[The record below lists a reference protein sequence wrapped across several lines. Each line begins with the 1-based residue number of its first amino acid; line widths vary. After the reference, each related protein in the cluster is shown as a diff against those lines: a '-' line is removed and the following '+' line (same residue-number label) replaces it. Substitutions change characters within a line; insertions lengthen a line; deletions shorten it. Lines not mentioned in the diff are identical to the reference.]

1 MPAWHPP
8 SPREARVAVAES
20 VVLGLSCLLT
30 FWLVADVITHIYEDS
45 RDSDLL
51 GGMWATLATI
61 FVSRA
66 TFQESLSAGVSR
78 MAATGIS
85 FVICLVYLA
94 FLPFHAWAF
103 ALLIGVS
110 ALVGLLIGR
119 RGDATTAAIT
129 TAVVL
134 VVAAIS
140 PVAPWQQPI
149 LRLIDTLIGVVVG
162 VGTAWLTLRLVHP
175 RLR

>member
-1 MPAWHPP
+1 
-8 SPREARVAVAES
+8 VALVES
-20 VVLGLSCLLT
+20 VVLGLACLLT
-30 FWLVADVITHIYEDS
+30 FWLASDVFTRIYVDS

-51 GGMWATLATI
+51 GGMWACLATI

-66 TFQESLSAGVSR
+66 SFRESVAAGVSR
-78 MAATGIS
+78 MSATAIS
-85 FVICLVYLA
+85 FVICLVYLV
-94 FLPFHAWAF
+94 FLPFHLWAF

-110 ALVGLLIGR
+110 SAVGLLIGR

-134 VVAAIS
+134 VVSAIS
-140 PVAPWQQPI
+140 PLEPWQQPV
-149 LRLIDTLIGVVVG
+149 LRFVDTVIGVVVG
-162 VGTAWLTLRLVHP
+162 VGTAWLSLELVHP

>member
-1 MPAWHPP
+1 MPWRAPTP
-8 SPREARVAVAES
+8 VEVRVALVES
-20 VVLGLSCLLT
+20 VVLGLACLLT
-30 FWLVADVITHIYEDS
+30 FWLASDVFTRVYLDS
-45 RDSDLL
+45 PDGDLL
-51 GGMWATLATI
+51 GGMWAALATI

-66 TFQESLSAGVSR
+66 SFQESLAAGVSR
-78 MAATGIS
+78 MFATAIS
-85 FVICLVYLA
+85 FVICLVYLV
-94 FLPFHAWAF
+94 FLPFHLWAF

-110 ALVGLLIGR
+110 SAVGLLIGR

-140 PVAPWQQPI
+140 PVEPWQQPI
-149 LRLIDTLIGVVVG
+149 LRLVDTVIGVVVG
-162 VGTAWLTLRLVHP
+162 VGTAWLSLKLVHP